1 MHISEGVL
9 SAPVLL
15 AGWAV
20 TAPAVGAILWRVK
33 QAEIP
38 KIACFSALFFVA
50 SFVHLP
56 VGVSSM
62 HLMLS
67 GIVGSF
73 LGSRAILA
81 IFVAL
86 FLQGVFFGFGGLSV
100 LGVNTAVIGFP
111 AVLGGVFAAAAKT
124 QGVKMCSQSAKA
136 QKIYLFLAGFAPIV
150 VSMLLLDLVL
160 FVSGREFFA
169 IATLISFEGAVLAVL
184 EGIITLFALSFVA
197 RVYEERR

>member
-15 AGWAV
+15 AGWVV
-20 TAPAVGAILWRVK
+20 TAPAVAVILWRVR
-33 QAEIP
+33 QSEIP
-38 KIACFSALFFVA
+38 RIACFSALFFVA

-67 GIVGSF
+67 GLVGAF

-111 AVLGGVFAAAAKT
+111 AVLGGLFAAAAKAQELKVRT
-124 QGVKMCSQSAKA
+124 
-136 QKIYLFLAGFAPIV
+136 QKIYLFLAGFVPIV
-150 VSMLLLDLVL
+150 CSMLLLDLVL
-160 FVSGREFFA
+160 FISGREFFA
-169 IATLISFEGAVLAVL
+169 IATLISLEGAILAVL
-184 EGIITLFALSFVA
+184 EGIITLFALSFITKF
-197 RVYEERR
+197 YGGQRR

>member
-20 TAPAVGAILWRVK
+20 TAPAVAAILWRVR
-33 QAEIP
+33 QSEIP
-38 KIACFSALFFVA
+38 RIACFSALFFVA
-50 SFVHLP
+50 SFMHLP

-67 GIVGSF
+67 GLVGAF

-111 AVLGGVFAAAAKT
+111 AVLGGLFAAAAKAQELEVCT
-124 QGVKMCSQSAKA
+124 
-136 QKIYLFLAGFAPIV
+136 QKIYLFLVGFVPIV
-150 VSMLLLDLVL
+150 CSMLLLDLVL
-160 FVSGREFFA
+160 FISGREFFA
-169 IATLISFEGAVLAVL
+169 IATLISLEGAILAVL
-184 EGIITLFALSFVA
+184 EGIITLFALSFIA
-197 RVYEERR
+197 KFYGGQRR

>member
-20 TAPAVGAILWRVK
+20 TAPAVAAILWRVR
-33 QAEIP
+33 QSEIP
-38 KIACFSALFFVA
+38 RIACFSALFFVA

-67 GIVGSF
+67 GLVGAF

-100 LGVNTAVIGFP
+100 LGINTAVIGFP
-111 AVLGGVFAAAAKT
+111 AVLGGLFAAAAKA
-124 QGVKMCSQSAKA
+124 QELKA
-136 QKIYLFLAGFAPIV
+136 RTQKIYLFLAGFVPIV
-150 VSMLLLDLVL
+150 CSMLLLDLVL
-160 FVSGREFFA
+160 FISGREFFA
-169 IATLISFEGAVLAVL
+169 IATLISLEGAILAVL
-184 EGIITLFALSFVA
+184 EGIITLFALSFIA
-197 RVYEERR
+197 KFYGGQRR

>member
-20 TAPAVGAILWRVK
+20 TAPAVAAILWRVR
-33 QAEIP
+33 QSEIP
-38 KIACFSALFFVA
+38 RIACFSALFFVA
-50 SFVHLP
+50 SFMHLP

-67 GIVGSF
+67 GLVGAF

-111 AVLGGVFAAAAKT
+111 AVLGGLFAAAAKAQELEVRT
-124 QGVKMCSQSAKA
+124 
-136 QKIYLFLAGFAPIV
+136 QKIYLFLAGFVPIV
-150 VSMLLLDLVL
+150 CSMLLLDLVL
-160 FVSGREFFA
+160 FISGREFFA
-169 IATLISFEGAVLAVL
+169 IATLISLEGAILAVL
-184 EGIITLFALSFVA
+184 EGIITLFALSFIA
-197 RVYEERR
+197 KFYGGQRR

>member
-20 TAPAVGAILWRVK
+20 TAPAVAAILWRVR
-33 QAEIP
+33 QSEIP
-38 KIACFSALFFVA
+38 RIACFSALFFVA

-67 GIVGSF
+67 GLVGAF

-111 AVLGGVFAAAAKT
+111 AVLGGLFAAAAKA
-124 QGVKMCSQSAKA
+124 QELKA
-136 QKIYLFLAGFAPIV
+136 RTQKIYLFLAGFVPIV
-150 VSMLLLDLVL
+150 CSMLLLDLVL
-160 FVSGREFFA
+160 FISGREFFA
-169 IATLISFEGAVLAVL
+169 IATLISLEGAALAVL
-184 EGIITLFALSFVA
+184 EGIITLFALSFIA
-197 RVYEERR
+197 KFYGGQRR

>member
-20 TAPAVGAILWRVK
+20 TAPAVAAILWRVR
-33 QAEIP
+33 QSEIP
-38 KIACFSALFFVA
+38 RIACFSALFFVA

-56 VGVSSM
+56 VGISSM

-67 GIVGSF
+67 GLVGAF

-111 AVLGGVFAAAAKT
+111 AVLGGLFAAAAKAQERKVRT
-124 QGVKMCSQSAKA
+124 
-136 QKIYLFLAGFAPIV
+136 QKIYLFLAGLVPIV
-150 VSMLLLDLVL
+150 CSMLLLDLVL
-160 FVSGREFFA
+160 FISGREFFA
-169 IATLISFEGAVLAVL
+169 IATLISLEGAILAVL
-184 EGIITLFALSFVA
+184 EGIITLFALSFIA
-197 RVYEERR
+197 KFYGGQRR

>member
-20 TAPAVGAILWRVK
+20 TAPAVAVILWRVR

-38 KIACFSALFFVA
+38 RIACFSALFFVA

-67 GIVGSF
+67 GLVGAF

-111 AVLGGVFAAAAKT
+111 AVLGGLFAAAAKAQELKVRT
-124 QGVKMCSQSAKA
+124 
-136 QKIYLFLAGFAPIV
+136 QKIYLFLAGFVPIV
-150 VSMLLLDLVL
+150 CSMLLLDLVL
-160 FVSGREFFA
+160 FISGREFFA
-169 IATLISFEGAVLAVL
+169 IATLISLEGAILAVL
-184 EGIITLFALSFVA
+184 EGIITLFALSFIA
-197 RVYEERR
+197 KFYGGQRR

>member
-20 TAPAVGAILWRVK
+20 TAPAVAAILWRVR
-33 QAEIP
+33 QSEIP
-38 KIACFSALFFVA
+38 RIACFSALFFVA

-67 GIVGSF
+67 GLVGAF

-111 AVLGGVFAAAAKT
+111 AVLGGLFAAAAKAQELEVRT
-124 QGVKMCSQSAKA
+124 
-136 QKIYLFLAGFAPIV
+136 QKIYLFLAGFVPIV
-150 VSMLLLDLVL
+150 CSMLLLDLVL
-160 FVSGREFFA
+160 FISGREFFA
-169 IATLISFEGAVLAVL
+169 IATLISLEGAILAVL
-184 EGIITLFALSFVA
+184 EGIITLFALSFIA
-197 RVYEERR
+197 KFYGGQRR

>member
-20 TAPAVGAILWRVK
+20 TAPAVAAILWRVR
-33 QAEIP
+33 QSEIP
-38 KIACFSALFFVA
+38 RIAGFSALFFVA

-67 GIVGSF
+67 GLVGAF

-111 AVLGGVFAAAAKT
+111 AVLGGLFAAAAKAQELKVRT
-124 QGVKMCSQSAKA
+124 
-136 QKIYLFLAGFAPIV
+136 QKIYLFLAGFVPIV
-150 VSMLLLDLVL
+150 CSMLLLDLVL
-160 FVSGREFFA
+160 FISGREFFA
-169 IATLISFEGAVLAVL
+169 IATLISLEGAILAVL
-184 EGIITLFALSFVA
+184 EGIITLFALSFITKF
-197 RVYEERR
+197 YGGQRR

>member
-20 TAPAVGAILWRVK
+20 TAPAVAAILWRVR
-33 QAEIP
+33 QSEIP
-38 KIACFSALFFVA
+38 RIACFSALFFVA

-67 GIVGSF
+67 GLVGAF

-111 AVLGGVFAAAAKT
+111 AVLGGLFAAAAKA
-124 QGVKMCSQSAKA
+124 QELKA
-136 QKIYLFLAGFAPIV
+136 RTQKIYLFLAGLVPIV
-150 VSMLLLDLVL
+150 CSMLLLDLVL
-160 FVSGREFFA
+160 FISGREFFA
-169 IATLISFEGAVLAVL
+169 IATLISLEGAILAVL
-184 EGIITLFALSFVA
+184 EGIITLFALSFIA
-197 RVYEERR
+197 KFYGGQRR

>member
-9 SAPVLL
+9 SVPVLL

-20 TAPAVGAILWRVK
+20 TAPAVAAILWRVR
-33 QAEIP
+33 QSEIP
-38 KIACFSALFFVA
+38 RIACFSALFFVA

-67 GIVGSF
+67 GLVGAF

-111 AVLGGVFAAAAKT
+111 AVLGGLFAAAAKAQELKVRT
-124 QGVKMCSQSAKA
+124 
-136 QKIYLFLAGFAPIV
+136 QKIYLFLAGFVPIV
-150 VSMLLLDLVL
+150 CSMLLLDLVL
-160 FVSGREFFA
+160 FISGREFFA
-169 IATLISFEGAVLAVL
+169 IATLISLEGAILAVL
-184 EGIITLFALSFVA
+184 EGIITLFALSFIA
-197 RVYEERR
+197 KFYGGQRR

>member
-20 TAPAVGAILWRVK
+20 TAPAVAAILWRVK

-38 KIACFSALFFVA
+38 RIACFSALFFVA

-67 GIVGSF
+67 GLVGAF

-111 AVLGGVFAAAAKT
+111 AVLGGLFAAAAKA
-124 QGVKMCSQSAKA
+124 QELKMRM
-136 QKIYLFLAGFAPIV
+136 QKIYLFLAGFVPIV
-150 VSMLLLDLVL
+150 CSMLLLDLVL
-160 FVSGREFFA
+160 FISGREFFA
-169 IATLISFEGAVLAVL
+169 IATLISLEGAILAVL
-184 EGIITLFALSFVA
+184 EGIITLFALSFIVKF
-197 RVYEERR
+197 YGGQRR

>member
-20 TAPAVGAILWRVK
+20 TAPAVAAILWRVR
-33 QAEIP
+33 QSEIP
-38 KIACFSALFFVA
+38 RIACFSALFFVA

-62 HLMLS
+62 HLMIS
-67 GIVGSF
+67 GLVGAF

-111 AVLGGVFAAAAKT
+111 AVLGGLFAAAAKAQELEVRT
-124 QGVKMCSQSAKA
+124 
-136 QKIYLFLAGFAPIV
+136 QKIYLFLAGFVPIV
-150 VSMLLLDLVL
+150 CSMLLLDLVL
-160 FVSGREFFA
+160 FISGREFFA
-169 IATLISFEGAVLAVL
+169 IATLISLEGAALAVL
-184 EGIITLFALSFVA
+184 EGIITLFALSFIA
-197 RVYEERR
+197 KFYGGQRR

>member
-1 MHISEGVL
+1 VHISEGVL

-20 TAPAVGAILWRVK
+20 TAPAVAAILWRVK
-33 QAEIP
+33 QSEIP
-38 KIACFSALFFVA
+38 RIACFSALFFVA

-67 GIVGSF
+67 GLVGAF

-111 AVLGGVFAAAAKT
+111 AVLGGLFAAAAKAQELEVRT
-124 QGVKMCSQSAKA
+124 
-136 QKIYLFLAGFAPIV
+136 QKIYLFLAGFVPIV
-150 VSMLLLDLVL
+150 CSMLLLDLVL
-160 FVSGREFFA
+160 FISGREFFA
-169 IATLISFEGAVLAVL
+169 IATLISLEGAILAVL
-184 EGIITLFALSFVA
+184 EGIITLFALSFIA
-197 RVYEERR
+197 KFYGGQRR

>member
-20 TAPAVGAILWRVK
+20 TAPAVAAILWRVR
-33 QAEIP
+33 QSEIP
-38 KIACFSALFFVA
+38 RIACFSALFFVA

-67 GIVGSF
+67 GLVGAL

-111 AVLGGVFAAAAKT
+111 AVLGGLFAAAAKA
-124 QGVKMCSQSAKA
+124 QELKVRM
-136 QKIYLFLAGFAPIV
+136 QKIYLFLAGFVPIV
-150 VSMLLLDLVL
+150 CSMLLLDLAL
-160 FVSGREFFA
+160 FISGREFFA
-169 IATLISFEGAVLAVL
+169 IATLISLEGAILAVL
-184 EGIITLFALSFVA
+184 EGIITLFALSFIA
-197 RVYEERR
+197 KFYGGQRR

>member
-20 TAPAVGAILWRVK
+20 TAPAVAAILWRVK

-38 KIACFSALFFVA
+38 RIACFSALFFVA

-67 GIVGSF
+67 GLVGAF

-111 AVLGGVFAAAAKT
+111 AILGGLFAAAAKAQELKVRT
-124 QGVKMCSQSAKA
+124 
-136 QKIYLFLAGFAPIV
+136 QKIYLFLAGFVPIV
-150 VSMLLLDLVL
+150 CSMLLLDLVL
-160 FVSGREFFA
+160 FISGREFFA
-169 IATLISFEGAVLAVL
+169 IATLISLEGAALAIL
-184 EGIITLFALSFVA
+184 EGIITLFALSFIA
-197 RVYEERR
+197 KFYGGQRR

>member
-20 TAPAVGAILWRVK
+20 TAPAVTAILWRVR
-33 QAEIP
+33 QSEIP
-38 KIACFSALFFVA
+38 RIACFSALFFVA

-67 GIVGSF
+67 GLVGAF

-111 AVLGGVFAAAAKT
+111 AVLGGLFAAA
-124 QGVKMCSQSAKA
+124 SKA
-136 QKIYLFLAGFAPIV
+136 QELKARTQKIYLFLAGFVPIV
-150 VSMLLLDLVL
+150 CSMLLLDLVL
-160 FVSGREFFA
+160 FISGREFFA
-169 IATLISFEGAVLAVL
+169 IATLISLEGAILAVL
-184 EGIITLFALSFVA
+184 EGIITLFALSFIA
-197 RVYEERR
+197 KFYGGQRQ

>member
-1 MHISEGVL
+1 VHISEGVL

-20 TAPAVGAILWRVK
+20 TAPAVAAILWRVR
-33 QAEIP
+33 QSEIP
-38 KIACFSALFFVA
+38 RIACFSALFFVA

-67 GIVGSF
+67 GLVGAF

-111 AVLGGVFAAAAKT
+111 AVLGRLFAAA
-124 QGVKMCSQSAKA
+124 KA
-136 QKIYLFLAGFAPIV
+136 QELKVRTQKIYLFLAGFVPIV
-150 VSMLLLDLVL
+150 CSMLLLDLVL
-160 FVSGREFFA
+160 FISGREFFA
-169 IATLISFEGAVLAVL
+169 IATLISLEGAILAVL
-184 EGIITLFALSFVA
+184 EGIITLFALSFITKF
-197 RVYEERR
+197 YGGQRR

>member
-20 TAPAVGAILWRVK
+20 TAPAVAVILWRVR
-33 QAEIP
+33 QSEIP
-38 KIACFSALFFVA
+38 RIACFSALFFVA

-67 GIVGSF
+67 GLVGAF

-111 AVLGGVFAAAAKT
+111 AVLGGLFAAAAKA
-124 QGVKMCSQSAKA
+124 QELKVRM
-136 QKIYLFLAGFAPIV
+136 QKIYLFLAGFVPIV
-150 VSMLLLDLVL
+150 CSMLLLDLVL
-160 FVSGREFFA
+160 FISGREFFA
-169 IATLISFEGAVLAVL
+169 IATLISLEGAILAVL
-184 EGIITLFALSFVA
+184 EGIITLFALSFIA
-197 RVYEERR
+197 KFYGGQRR

>member
-20 TAPAVGAILWRVK
+20 TAPVVAAILWRVR
-33 QAEIP
+33 QSEIP
-38 KIACFSALFFVA
+38 RIACFSALFFVA

-67 GIVGSF
+67 GFVGAF

-111 AVLGGVFAAAAKT
+111 AILGGLFAAAAKA
-124 QGVKMCSQSAKA
+124 QELKA
-136 QKIYLFLAGFAPIV
+136 RTQKIYLFLAGFVPIV
-150 VSMLLLDLVL
+150 CSMLLLDLVL
-160 FVSGREFFA
+160 FISGREFFA
-169 IATLISFEGAVLAVL
+169 IATLISLEGAILAIL
-184 EGIITLFALSFVA
+184 EGIITLFALRFIA
-197 RVYEERR
+197 KFYGGQRR

>member
-20 TAPAVGAILWRVK
+20 TAPAVAAILWRVK
-33 QAEIP
+33 QSEIP
-38 KIACFSALFFVA
+38 RIACFSALFFVA

-67 GIVGSF
+67 GLVGAF

-111 AVLGGVFAAAAKT
+111 AVLGGLFAAAAKAQELKVRT
-124 QGVKMCSQSAKA
+124 
-136 QKIYLFLAGFAPIV
+136 QKIYLFLAGLVPIV
-150 VSMLLLDLVL
+150 CSMLLLDLVL
-160 FVSGREFFA
+160 FISGREFFA
-169 IATLISFEGAVLAVL
+169 IATLISLEGAILAVL
-184 EGIITLFALSFVA
+184 EGIITLFALSFITKF
-197 RVYEERR
+197 YGGQRR

>member
-20 TAPAVGAILWRVK
+20 TAPAVAAILWRVR
-33 QAEIP
+33 QSEIP
-38 KIACFSALFFVA
+38 RIACFSALFFVA

-67 GIVGSF
+67 GLVGAF

-111 AVLGGVFAAAAKT
+111 AVLGGLFAAAAKA
-124 QGVKMCSQSAKA
+124 QELKA
-136 QKIYLFLAGFAPIV
+136 RTQKIYLFLAGLVPIV
-150 VSMLLLDLVL
+150 CSMLLLDLVL
-160 FVSGREFFA
+160 FISGREFFA
-169 IATLISFEGAVLAVL
+169 IATLISLEGAVLAVL
-184 EGIITLFALSFVA
+184 EGIITLFALSFIA
-197 RVYEERR
+197 KFYGGQRR

>member
-20 TAPAVGAILWRVK
+20 TAPAVAAILWRVR
-33 QAEIP
+33 QSEIP
-38 KIACFSALFFVA
+38 RIACFSALFFVA

-67 GIVGSF
+67 GLVGAF

-100 LGVNTAVIGFP
+100 LGVNTTVIGFP
-111 AVLGGVFAAAAKT
+111 AVLGGLFAAAAKA
-124 QGVKMCSQSAKA
+124 QELKA
-136 QKIYLFLAGFAPIV
+136 RTQKIYLFLAGLVPIV
-150 VSMLLLDLVL
+150 CSMLLLDLVL
-160 FVSGREFFA
+160 FISGREFFA
-169 IATLISFEGAVLAVL
+169 IATLISLEGAALAVL
-184 EGIITLFALSFVA
+184 EGIITLFALSFIA
-197 RVYEERR
+197 KFYGGQRR

>member
-20 TAPAVGAILWRVK
+20 TAPAVAAILWRVR
-33 QAEIP
+33 QSEIP
-38 KIACFSALFFVA
+38 RIACFSALFFVA

-56 VGVSSM
+56 VEVSSM

-67 GIVGSF
+67 GLVGAF

-111 AVLGGVFAAAAKT
+111 AVLGGLFAAAAKA
-124 QGVKMCSQSAKA
+124 QELKA
-136 QKIYLFLAGFAPIV
+136 RMQKIYLFLAGFVPIV
-150 VSMLLLDLVL
+150 CSMLLLDLVL
-160 FVSGREFFA
+160 FISGREFFA
-169 IATLISFEGAVLAVL
+169 IATLISLEGAILAVL
-184 EGIITLFALSFVA
+184 EGIITLFALSFIA
-197 RVYEERR
+197 KFYGGQRR

>member
-20 TAPAVGAILWRVK
+20 TAPAVAAILWRVR
-33 QAEIP
+33 QSEIP
-38 KIACFSALFFVA
+38 RIACFSALFFVA

-67 GIVGSF
+67 GLVGAF

-111 AVLGGVFAAAAKT
+111 AVLGGLFAAAAKAQELKVRT
-124 QGVKMCSQSAKA
+124 
-136 QKIYLFLAGFAPIV
+136 QKIYLFLAGFMPIV
-150 VSMLLLDLVL
+150 CSMLLLDLVL
-160 FVSGREFFA
+160 FISGREFFA
-169 IATLISFEGAVLAVL
+169 IATLISLEGAILAVL
-184 EGIITLFALSFVA
+184 EGIITLFALSFITKF
-197 RVYEERR
+197 YGGQRR

>member
-15 AGWAV
+15 VGWAV
-20 TAPAVGAILWRVK
+20 TAPAVAAILWRVK
-33 QAEIP
+33 QSEIP
-38 KIACFSALFFVA
+38 RIACFSALFFVA

-67 GIVGSF
+67 GLVGAF

-111 AVLGGVFAAAAKT
+111 AVLGGLFAAAAKAQELKVRT
-124 QGVKMCSQSAKA
+124 
-136 QKIYLFLAGFAPIV
+136 QKIYLFLAGFVPIV
-150 VSMLLLDLVL
+150 CSMLLLDLVL
-160 FVSGREFFA
+160 FISGREFFA
-169 IATLISFEGAVLAVL
+169 IATLISLEGAILAVL
-184 EGIITLFALSFVA
+184 EGIITLFALSFIA
-197 RVYEERR
+197 KFYGGQRR

>member
-20 TAPAVGAILWRVK
+20 TAPAVAAILWRVR
-33 QAEIP
+33 QSEIP
-38 KIACFSALFFVA
+38 RIACFSALFFVA

-67 GIVGSF
+67 GLVGAF

-111 AVLGGVFAAAAKT
+111 AVLGGLFAAAAKA
-124 QGVKMCSQSAKA
+124 QELKVRM
-136 QKIYLFLAGFAPIV
+136 QKIYLFLAGFVPIV
-150 VSMLLLDLVL
+150 CSMLLLDLVL
-160 FVSGREFFA
+160 FISGREFFA
-169 IATLISFEGAVLAVL
+169 IATLISLEGAILAVL
-184 EGIITLFALSFVA
+184 EGIIPLFALSFIA
-197 RVYEERR
+197 KFYGGQRR

>member
-20 TAPAVGAILWRVK
+20 TAPAVAAILWRVK

-38 KIACFSALFFVA
+38 RIACFSALFFVA

-67 GIVGSF
+67 GLVGAF

-111 AVLGGVFAAAAKT
+111 AVLGGLFAAAAKAQELKVRT
-124 QGVKMCSQSAKA
+124 
-136 QKIYLFLAGFAPIV
+136 QKIYLFLAGFVPIV
-150 VSMLLLDLVL
+150 CSMLLLDLVL
-160 FVSGREFFA
+160 FISGREFFA
-169 IATLISFEGAVLAVL
+169 IATLISLEGAILAVL
-184 EGIITLFALSFVA
+184 EGIITLFALSFIA
-197 RVYEERR
+197 KFYGGQRR

>member
-20 TAPAVGAILWRVK
+20 AAPAVAAILWRVR
-33 QAEIP
+33 QSEIP
-38 KIACFSALFFVA
+38 RIACFSALFFVA

-67 GIVGSF
+67 GLVGAF

-111 AVLGGVFAAAAKT
+111 AVLGGLFAAAAKA
-124 QGVKMCSQSAKA
+124 QELKA
-136 QKIYLFLAGFAPIV
+136 RTQKIYLFLAGFVPV
-150 VSMLLLDLVL
+150 VCSMLLLDLVL
-160 FVSGREFFA
+160 FISGREFFA
-169 IATLISFEGAVLAVL
+169 IATLISLEGAALAIL
-184 EGIITLFALSFVA
+184 EGIITLFALSFIA
-197 RVYEERR
+197 KFYGGQRR

>member
-20 TAPAVGAILWRVK
+20 TAPAVAAILWRVR
-33 QAEIP
+33 QSEIP
-38 KIACFSALFFVA
+38 RIACFSALFFVA

-67 GIVGSF
+67 GLVGAF

-111 AVLGGVFAAAAKT
+111 AVLGGLFAAAAKAQERKVRT
-124 QGVKMCSQSAKA
+124 
-136 QKIYLFLAGFAPIV
+136 QKIYLFLAGLVPIV
-150 VSMLLLDLVL
+150 CSMLLLDLVL
-160 FVSGREFFA
+160 FISGREFFA
-169 IATLISFEGAVLAVL
+169 IATLISLEGAILAVL
-184 EGIITLFALSFVA
+184 EGIITLFALSFIA
-197 RVYEERR
+197 KFYGGQRR

>member
-1 MHISEGVL
+1 VHISEGVL

-20 TAPAVGAILWRVK
+20 TAPAVAAILWRVR
-33 QAEIP
+33 QSEIP
-38 KIACFSALFFVA
+38 RIACFSALFFVA

-67 GIVGSF
+67 GLVGAF

-86 FLQGVFFGFGGLSV
+86 FLQGVFFGFGGLGV

-111 AVLGGVFAAAAKT
+111 AVLGGFFATAAKA
-124 QGVKMCSQSAKA
+124 QELKARA
-136 QKIYLFLAGFAPIV
+136 QKIYLFLAGFVPIV
-150 VSMLLLDLVL
+150 CSMLLLDLVL
-160 FVSGREFFA
+160 FISGREFFA
-169 IATLISFEGAVLAVL
+169 IATLISLEGAILAVL
-184 EGIITLFALSFVA
+184 EGIITLFALSFIA
-197 RVYEERR
+197 KFYGGQRR

>member
-20 TAPAVGAILWRVK
+20 TAPAVAAILWRVR
-33 QAEIP
+33 QSEIP
-38 KIACFSALFFVA
+38 RIACFSALFFVA

-67 GIVGSF
+67 GLVGAF

-111 AVLGGVFAAAAKT
+111 AVLGRLFAAAAKAQELKVRT
-124 QGVKMCSQSAKA
+124 
-136 QKIYLFLAGFAPIV
+136 QKIYLFLAGFVPIV
-150 VSMLLLDLVL
+150 CSMLLLDLVL
-160 FVSGREFFA
+160 FISGREFFA
-169 IATLISFEGAVLAVL
+169 IATLISLEGAILAVL
-184 EGIITLFALSFVA
+184 EGIITLFALSFITKF
-197 RVYEERR
+197 YGGQRR

>member
-20 TAPAVGAILWRVK
+20 TAPAVAAILWRVR
-33 QAEIP
+33 QSEIP
-38 KIACFSALFFVA
+38 RIACFSALFFVA

-67 GIVGSF
+67 GLVGAF

-111 AVLGGVFAAAAKT
+111 AVLGGLFAAAAKA
-124 QGVKMCSQSAKA
+124 QELKA
-136 QKIYLFLAGFAPIV
+136 RTQKIYLFLAGFVPIV
-150 VSMLLLDLVL
+150 CSMLLLDLVL
-160 FVSGREFFA
+160 FISGREFFA
-169 IATLISFEGAVLAVL
+169 IATLISLEGAILAVL
-184 EGIITLFALSFVA
+184 EGIITLFALSFIA
-197 RVYEERR
+197 KFYSGQRR

>member
-20 TAPAVGAILWRVK
+20 TAPAVAAILWRVR
-33 QAEIP
+33 QYEIP
-38 KIACFSALFFVA
+38 RIACFSALFFVA

-67 GIVGSF
+67 GLVGAF

-111 AVLGGVFAAAAKT
+111 AVLGGLFAAAAKA
-124 QGVKMCSQSAKA
+124 QELKA
-136 QKIYLFLAGFAPIV
+136 RTQKIYLFLAGFVPIV
-150 VSMLLLDLVL
+150 CSMLLLDLVL
-160 FVSGREFFA
+160 FISGREFFA
-169 IATLISFEGAVLAVL
+169 IATLISLEGAILAVL
-184 EGIITLFALSFVA
+184 EGIITLFALSFIA
-197 RVYEERR
+197 KFYGGQRR

>member
-20 TAPAVGAILWRVK
+20 AAPAVAAILWRVR
-33 QAEIP
+33 QSEIP
-38 KIACFSALFFVA
+38 RIACFSALFFVA

-56 VGVSSM
+56 VGISSM

-67 GIVGSF
+67 GLVGAF

-111 AVLGGVFAAAAKT
+111 AVLGGLFAAAAKAQELKVRT
-124 QGVKMCSQSAKA
+124 
-136 QKIYLFLAGFAPIV
+136 QKIYLFLAGFVPIV
-150 VSMLLLDLVL
+150 CSMLLLDLVL
-160 FVSGREFFA
+160 FISGREFFA
-169 IATLISFEGAVLAVL
+169 IATLISLEGAILAVL
-184 EGIITLFALSFVA
+184 EGIITLFALSFIA
-197 RVYEERR
+197 KFYGGQRR

>member
-20 TAPAVGAILWRVK
+20 TAPAAAAILWRVR
-33 QAEIP
+33 QSEIP
-38 KIACFSALFFVA
+38 RIACFSALFFVA

-67 GIVGSF
+67 GLVGAF

-111 AVLGGVFAAAAKT
+111 AVLGGLFAAAAKAQELKVRT
-124 QGVKMCSQSAKA
+124 
-136 QKIYLFLAGFAPIV
+136 QKIYLFLAGFVPIV
-150 VSMLLLDLVL
+150 CSMLLLDLVL
-160 FVSGREFFA
+160 FISGREFFA
-169 IATLISFEGAVLAVL
+169 IATLISLEGAILAVL
-184 EGIITLFALSFVA
+184 EGIITLFALSFIA
-197 RVYEERR
+197 KFYGGQRQ

>member
-20 TAPAVGAILWRVK
+20 TAPAVAAILWRVR

-38 KIACFSALFFVA
+38 RIACFSALFFVA

-67 GIVGSF
+67 GLVGAF

-111 AVLGGVFAAAAKT
+111 AVLGGLFAAAAKA
-124 QGVKMCSQSAKA
+124 QELKVRM
-136 QKIYLFLAGFAPIV
+136 QKIYLFLAGFVPIV
-150 VSMLLLDLVL
+150 CSMLLLDLVL
-160 FVSGREFFA
+160 FISGREFFA
-169 IATLISFEGAVLAVL
+169 IATLISLEGAILAVL
-184 EGIITLFALSFVA
+184 EGIITLFALSFIA
-197 RVYEERR
+197 KFYGGQRR

>member
-20 TAPAVGAILWRVK
+20 TAPAVAAILWRVK

-38 KIACFSALFFVA
+38 RIACFSALFFVA

-67 GIVGSF
+67 GLVGAF

-111 AVLGGVFAAAAKT
+111 AVLGGLFAAAAKA
-124 QGVKMCSQSAKA
+124 QELKA
-136 QKIYLFLAGFAPIV
+136 RMQKIYLFLAGFVPIV
-150 VSMLLLDLVL
+150 CSMLLLDLVL
-160 FVSGREFFA
+160 FISGREFFA
-169 IATLISFEGAVLAVL
+169 IATLISLEGAILAVL
-184 EGIITLFALSFVA
+184 EGIITLFALSFIA
-197 RVYEERR
+197 KFYGGQRR

>member
-20 TAPAVGAILWRVK
+20 TAPAVAAILWRVR
-33 QAEIP
+33 QSEIP
-38 KIACFSALFFVA
+38 RIACFSALFFVA

-67 GIVGSF
+67 GLVGAF

-111 AVLGGVFAAAAKT
+111 AVLGGLFTAAAKA
-124 QGVKMCSQSAKA
+124 QELKA
-136 QKIYLFLAGFAPIV
+136 RTQKIYLFLAGFVPIV
-150 VSMLLLDLVL
+150 CSMLLLDLVL
-160 FVSGREFFA
+160 FISGREFFA
-169 IATLISFEGAVLAVL
+169 IATLISLEGAILAVL
-184 EGIITLFALSFVA
+184 EGIITLFALSFIA
-197 RVYEERR
+197 KFYSGQRR